1 MNEMGERK
9 RLPVFEMIYV
19 AGLAALLIYA
29 IFFMNTHR
37 VGVLDVARVAR
48 ETGVL
53 ERMHRES
60 RHLQEEAR
68 ERLGKLQQAHLQ
80 KIDDLNRK
88 LKSAG
93 SESEKKRV
101 QGEIESQQEAFQQS
115 LTAARQSLQ
124 RHEAQMFATFRKRL
138 MPHVEKIAR
147 KRRLDIVIDPTTTVL
162 VTPKAPDITAA
173 VVDAVREILCP
184 PCRWSMCRCSKVG
197 ARRAGGWAEAA
208 ERRPAMG
215 IRPRRPSPLR
225 FNRRKPGRSLED
237 IWSAIGGPKADPD
250 CWATTRN
257 AGSGDGIRSWKP
269 CGWASGPCW
278 NSGWRKRPVM
288 KRITAKRWRAR
299 PGCGFPSGGAPRG
312 N

>member
-173 VVDAVREILCP
+173 VVDAVREIFVPSLP
-184 PCRWSMCRCSKVG
+184 LVDVSLLESRSATGRWMG
-197 ARRAGGWAEAA
+197 GGGGTAAGDGDQAEA
-208 ERRPAMG
+208 
-215 IRPRRPSPLR
+215 PLSAPIQPT
-225 FNRRKPGRSLED
+225 KARSE
-237 IWSAIGGPKADPD
+237 P
-250 CWATTRN
+250 
-257 AGSGDGIRSWKP
+257 
-269 CGWASGPCW
+269 
-278 NSGWRKRPVM
+278 
-288 KRITAKRWRAR
+288 
-299 PGCGFPSGGAPRG
+299 
-312 N
+312 